1 MADKI
6 QMISAKGGFSRLRER
21 AAESK
26 IPLVMRKRIVLLVV
40 PPVDELDLVGP
51 VEVLGT
57 ANRLLGGGRKPYAVE
72 VVTTARDR
80 RVDGESGLS
89 LLAHRHYHDVDGRPD
104 SVLVIC
110 GVGARTMRDRALFG
124 WLRRMAATTRRL
136 GSVCVGAFLLAEAG
150 ILDGRRAT
158 VHWRYVREFADGY
171 PRVAVDPR
179 PTWVQDGNV
188 YTSAGISAGIDL
200 ALAWVEEDFGPAAAL
215 KVAREL
221 VLFLRR
227 PGGQD
232 QVSVSL
238 ETQASNTK
246 SMHELQVWMTEHLDR
261 PLSVDTLAF
270 RVAMSPRN
278 FARVFAQ
285 DFGATPGRYL
295 LQLRVEAARRL
306 LEQTDKSLKQVAI
319 ASGFRSVDVLR
330 RAFLRALGTT
340 PLRYRRHFQTPAARS
355 RMRSAALRGPLVAA
369 RREIARAA
377 RVATTSNRRS
387 NLVSLTS
394 DGRSPRLASGLER
407 SAGASG
413 SSRSGRA
420 GKT

>member
-1 MADKI
+1 MTDNNQTISAKPLLSCLHRRAAKR
-6 QMISAKGGFSRLRER
+6 MISA
-21 AAESK
+21 
-26 IPLVMRKRIVLLVV
+26 VMPKRIVILVV

-57 ANRLLGGGRKPYAVE
+57 ANRLLGGGRKPYALE

-89 LLAHRHYHDVDGRPD
+89 LLAHRHYQDMVGRPD

-110 GVGARTMRDRALFG
+110 GVGARTMRDRALFW
-124 WLRRMAATTRRL
+124 WLRREAATTRRL

-158 VHWRYVREFADGY
+158 VHWRYVREFADRY

-179 PTWVQDGNV
+179 PTWVQDRNI

-200 ALAWVEEDFGPAAAL
+200 ALAWVEEDFGAAAAL

-238 ETQASNTK
+238 ETQASHTK
-246 SMHELQVWMTEHLDR
+246 SMHELQVWMTDHLDQ
-261 PLSVDTLAF
+261 PLSVETLAD
-270 RVAMSPRN
+270 RMAMSPRN
-278 FARVFAQ
+278 FARVFARA
-285 DFGATPGRYL
+285 FGTAPGRYL

-306 LEQTDKSLKQVAI
+306 LEQTDKSLRQVAI
-319 ASGFRSVDVLR
+319 ACGFQSVDVMR
-330 RAFLRALGTT
+330 RALQRALGTT

-355 RMRSAALRGPLVAA
+355 PMRSAALRGPLVAA
-369 RREIARAA
+369 RRQIARAA
-377 RVATTSNRRS
+377 RVATGSNRR
-387 NLVSLTS
+387 LKE
-394 DGRSPRLASGLER
+394 DSPAIEVLAQHHP
-407 SAGASG
+407 
-413 SSRSGRA
+413 
-420 GKT
+420 T

>member
-1 MADKI
+1 MRVN
-6 QMISAKGGFSRLRER
+6 ISANMK
-21 AAESK
+21 
-26 IPLVMRKRIVLLVV
+26 KRIVLLVV

-51 VEVLGT
+51 VEVFGT
-57 ANRLLGGGRKPYAVE
+57 ANRLLGGGRRPYEVE

-80 RVDGESGLS
+80 RVQGECGLS

-104 SVLVIC
+104 SVLVTC

-124 WLRRMAATTRRL
+124 WLKGVAATTRRL

-158 VHWRYVREFADGY
+158 AHWRYARELADRY

-179 PTWVQDGNV
+179 PTWVQDGNI

-200 ALAWVEEDFGPAAAL
+200 ALAWVEEDFGAAAVL

-227 PGGQD
+227 PGGQE

-238 ETQASNTK
+238 ERQASHTK

-261 PLSVDTLAF
+261 PLSVDTLAD
-270 RVAMSPRN
+270 RVAMSGRN

-285 DFGATPGRYL
+285 ELGTTPGRYL

-306 LEQTDKSLKQVAI
+306 LEQSDKSLAQVAN
-319 ASGFRSVDVLR
+319 ASGFRSVDVMR

-340 PLRYRRHFQTPAARS
+340 PLRYRHHFQTPAARS
-355 RMRSAALRGPLVAA
+355 RLRSAALRGPLVAA
-369 RREIARAA
+369 LREISRAA
-377 RVATTSNRRS
+377 RVATTANRR
-387 NLVSLTS
+387 LKLDVV
-394 DGRSPRLASGLER
+394 DI
-407 SAGASG
+407 
-413 SSRSGRA
+413 
-420 GKT
+420 

>member
-1 MADKI
+1 M
-6 QMISAKGGFSRLRER
+6 
-21 AAESK
+21 
-26 IPLVMRKRIVLLVV
+26 PKRVVLLAV

-51 VEVLGT
+51 VEVFGT
-57 ANRLLGGGRKPYAVE
+57 ATRLLGRGRTAYAVE

-89 LLAHRHYHDVDGRPD
+89 LLAHRHYHDVADRAD
-104 SVLVIC
+104 SALVIC
-110 GVGARTMRDRALFG
+110 GIAARTMRDRALFG
-124 WLRRMAATTRRL
+124 WLRRVAATTRRL

-150 ILDGRRAT
+150 LLNGRRAT
-158 VHWRYVREFADGY
+158 VHWRYAREFAERY

-179 PTWVQDGNV
+179 STWVQDGHI

-221 VLFLRR
+221 VVFLRR

-232 QVSVSL
+232 QLSVSL
-238 ETQASNTK
+238 ERQALHTK

-261 PLSVDTLAF
+261 SLSIGTLAD
-270 RVAMSPRN
+270 RVAMSARN

-285 DFGATPGRYL
+285 EFGTTPGRYL

-306 LEQTDKSLKQVAI
+306 LEQTDKSLMHVAN
-319 ASGFRSVDVLR
+319 ACGFRSVDVMR
-330 RAFLRALGTT
+330 RALLRVVGTT
-340 PLRYRRHFQTPAARS
+340 PLRYRHQFQTPAARL
-355 RMRSAALRGPLVAA
+355 RLAPTALRGPLVAA

-377 RVATTSNRRS
+377 RVAMTSHRRS
-387 NLVSLTS
+387 KLGVVSI
-394 DGRSPRLASGLER
+394 
-407 SAGASG
+407 
-413 SSRSGRA
+413 
-420 GKT
+420 

>member
-1 MADKI
+1 
-6 QMISAKGGFSRLRER
+6 
-21 AAESK
+21 
-26 IPLVMRKRIVLLVV
+26 MRKRVVLLAV

-51 VEVLGT
+51 VEVFGT
-57 ANRLLGGGRKPYAVE
+57 ANRLLGSRGAPYAVE
-72 VVTTARDR
+72 VVTTARDL

-89 LLAHRHYHDVDGRPD
+89 LLAHRHYHDVGGCPD
-104 SVLVIC
+104 SVLLVC
-110 GVGARTMRDRALFG
+110 GVGARRMRDRALFG
-124 WLRRMAATTRRL
+124 WLRRVAATTRRL

-158 VHWRYVREFADGY
+158 AHWRYVREFADRY

-179 PTWVQDGNV
+179 PTWVQDGNI

-200 ALAWVEEDFGPAAAL
+200 TLAWVEEDFGTAAAL

-238 ETQASNTK
+238 ETQASHTK
-246 SMHELQVWMTEHLDR
+246 SMHELQVWMTEHLDQ
-261 PLSVDTLAF
+261 PLSVDTLADH
-270 RVAMSPRN
+270 VTMSPRN

-285 DFGATPGRYL
+285 ELGTTPGHYL
-295 LQLRVEAARRL
+295 LQLRVEGARRL
-306 LEQTDKSLKQVAI
+306 LEQTDKSLTHVAI
-319 ASGFRSVDVLR
+319 ACGFRSVEVMR
-330 RAFLRALGTT
+330 RAFLRALGTS
-340 PLRYRRHFQTPAARS
+340 PLRYRRHFRTPAARS

-377 RVATTSNRRS
+377 RVATTSTRR
-387 NLVSLTS
+387 LQLGVV
-394 DGRSPRLASGLER
+394 DI
-407 SAGASG
+407 
-413 SSRSGRA
+413 
-420 GKT
+420 

>member
-1 MADKI
+1 MNGLLSGPDWQHAKPGGLLTDKSQTI
-6 QMISAKGGFSRLRER
+6 PAKPFLLWLHRRAAERMISA
-21 AAESK
+21 
-26 IPLVMRKRIVLLVV
+26 VMPKRIVILVV

-57 ANRLLGGGRKPYAVE
+57 ANRLLGGGRKPYALE

-80 RVDGESGLS
+80 RVDGESGLL
-89 LLAHRHYHDVDGRPD
+89 LLAHRHYHDMVGRPD

-110 GVGARTMRDRALFG
+110 GVGARSMRDRALFG
-124 WLRRMAATTRRL
+124 WLRREAATTRRL

-158 VHWRYVREFADGY
+158 VHWRYVREFADRY

-179 PTWVQDGNV
+179 PTWVQDRNI

-200 ALAWVEEDFGPAAAL
+200 ALAWVEEDFGAAAAM

-238 ETQASNTK
+238 ETQASHTK
-246 SMHELQVWMTEHLDR
+246 SMHELQVWMTDHLDQ
-261 PLSVDTLAF
+261 PLSVETLAD

-285 DFGATPGRYL
+285 DFGTTPGRYL

-306 LEQTDKSLKQVAI
+306 LEQTDGSLRQVAI
-319 ASGFRSVDVLR
+319 ASGFQSVDVMR
-330 RAFLRALGTT
+330 RALQRTLGTT

-355 RMRSAALRGPLVAA
+355 PMRSVALRGPLVAA
-369 RREIARAA
+369 RREIARPA
-377 RVATTSNRRS
+377 RVATGSNRR
-387 NLVSLTS
+387 LRE
-394 DGRSPRLASGLER
+394 DSPAIEVLAQHHP
-407 SAGASG
+407 
-413 SSRSGRA
+413 
-420 GKT
+420 T

>member
-1 MADKI
+1 MRAKI
-6 QMISAKGGFSRLRER
+6 LAGMK
-21 AAESK
+21 
-26 IPLVMRKRIVLLVV
+26 KRIVLLVV

-51 VEVLGT
+51 VEVFGT
-57 ANRLLGGGRKPYAVE
+57 ANRLLGGGRQPYAVE
-72 VVTTARDR
+72 IVTTARDR
-80 RVDGESGLS
+80 TVEGEYGLS

-110 GVGARTMRDRALFG
+110 GVGARTIRDRALLG
-124 WLRRMAATTRRL
+124 WLKRVAATTQRL

-158 VHWRYVREFADGY
+158 AHWRYARELADRY

-179 PTWVQDGNV
+179 PTWVQDGSI

-200 ALAWVEEDFGPAAAL
+200 SLAWVEEDFGTAAAL

-238 ETQASNTK
+238 ERQASHTK
-246 SMHELQVWMTEHLDR
+246 SMHELQVWMTEHLDQ
-261 PLSVDTLAF
+261 PLSVDTLAD
-270 RVAMSPRN
+270 RVAMSARN

-285 DFGATPGRYL
+285 ELGTTPGRYL

-306 LEQTDKSLKQVAI
+306 LEQSDKSLTQVAK
-319 ASGFRSVDVLR
+319 ASGFRSVDVMR
-330 RAFLRALGTT
+330 RAFLRGLGTT

-355 RMRSAALRGPLVAA
+355 RMPSKALRGPLVAA
-369 RREIARAA
+369 RRDIARAA
-377 RVATTSNRRS
+377 RVATTSNRRLNS
-387 NLVSLTS
+387 VVLLTS
-394 DGRSPRLASGLER
+394 DGQ
-407 SAGASG
+407 
-413 SSRSGRA
+413 SSVNIG
-420 GKT
+420 